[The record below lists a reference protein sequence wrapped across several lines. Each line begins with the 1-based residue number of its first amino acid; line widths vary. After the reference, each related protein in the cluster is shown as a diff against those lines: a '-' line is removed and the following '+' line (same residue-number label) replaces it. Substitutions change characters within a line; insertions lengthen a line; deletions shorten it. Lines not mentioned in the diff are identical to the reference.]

1 MSLQFNTE
9 DTGCPVIRD
18 KVFRMLA
25 NKDIGDCSQ
34 VVNIMGAAEKRT
46 DADIYISPALVRL
59 IPKNVAFLT
68 KRGIKIKVATEGE
81 FENLS
86 LSSLWMALSYK
97 MRTSDDGVD
106 KAVYIVVGI
115 VVELAGVLKEVT

>member
-34 VVNIMGAAEKRT
+34 AVSIMGAKESRT
-46 DADIYISPALVRL
+46 DADVYVSPALARL
-59 IPKNVAFLT
+59 IPKNMSFLA
-68 KRGIKIKVATEGE
+68 KRDVKVKVATEGE
-81 FENLS
+81 FGNLS
-86 LSSLWMALSYK
+86 LSSIWMALSYK
-97 MRTSDDGVD
+97 MRTTDDGMD
-106 KAVYIVVGI
+106 KAVYIVVGM